1 MNLRKTRP
9 RHQLRRLARAW
20 TRHRGQYLLCLL
32 VLTVCALRTAYH
44 PGGLLAYLF
53 PSACWAA
60 LALISLRLAGGPD
73 KIASWASRRITL
85 MAILVAAF
93 QIFITIDAGLIN
105 GFGRSP
111 LDFKPPQ
118 LALNLLVVATTTL
131 GTELSRGYL
140 ARTLHRRSPMLTLG
154 LVTSLYTLTSVPLP
168 SLTARGDPLSY
179 SKFMG
184 ESFLPSLTRSLLA
197 SYLGLIGG
205 PAASLA
211 YSAPL
216 RAFPWLSPILPDLPW
231 GYESLI
237 GVMTPTVG
245 FVAIT
250 QATSRRDLRR
260 AGISAPPT
268 RSHAPREDMRG
279 WMILSILLVLTTW
292 ASTGL
297 LGFQPR
303 VVASGSMRPA
313 LDVGDMA
320 VIAEAEPGEIRI
332 GDVIQYRR
340 DGVTILHRVVEIV
353 EEGGSMRLR
362 TKGDAND
369 APDPYPVPQVQVTG
383 RLILTIPGLGWAS
396 ILARTALHGI
406 LSLTPVK
413 PPPYAAAIL
422 VLLPASIHAIRRDR
436 KRRRRR

>member
-1 MNLRKTRP
+1 MT
-9 RHQLRRLARAW
+9 RAW
-20 TRHRGQYLLCLL
+20 TIHRGQYILCLL
-32 VLTVCALRTAYH
+32 VLTVHALRMSYH
-44 PGGLLAYLF
+44 PGGLIAYLF
-53 PSACWAA
+53 PSACWTA
-60 LALISLRLAGGPD
+60 LALISLRLAGGPG

-85 MAILVAAF
+85 MAALVAAF

-111 LDFKPPQ
+111 LDFTPPQ
-118 LALNLLVVATTTL
+118 LALNLLAVGTTTL

-140 ARTLHRRSPMLTLG
+140 ARTLHRRRPMVALG
-154 LVTSLYTLTSVPLP
+154 LVTCLYTFTSVPLP
-168 SLTARGDPLSY
+168 SFNARGDPLSY

-184 ESFLPSLTRSLLA
+184 ESFLPTLTRSLLA

-237 GVMTPTVG
+237 GVMTPTIG
-245 FVAIT
+245 FIAIT
-250 QATSRRDLRR
+250 QATSRRDLSR
-260 AGISAPPT
+260 AGISAHT
-268 RSHAPREDMRG
+268 TGSRAPREGGEDMRG

-313 LDVGDMA
+313 LDVGD
-320 VIAEAEPGEIRI
+320 IAIIAKAKPGEIRI

-340 DGVTILHRVVEIV
+340 GGMTILHRVVEIV
-353 EEGGSMRLR
+353 EEGETRRLR

-369 APDPYPVPQVQVTG
+369 APDPDPVPHGQVTG
-383 RLILTIPGLGWAS
+383 RLVLAIPGLGWAS

-406 LSLTPVK
+406 WSLVPETSPS
-413 PPPYAAAIL
+413 YAAVFLI
-422 VLLPASIHAIRRDR
+422 LLPASIHAILRRI
-436 KRRRRR
+436 RRRRR